1 MACYC
6 CWTYPGGG
14 GVHNSLWPRGA
25 ENSLPFTCI
34 KSECRSTPPGGGGR
48 PGVSNYGCINPFFKC
63 CKNDEGNSDLFFN
76 NKPYKNE
83 KQNSNPFFNV
93 LRKRQTKMEFH
104 AIKKRLAL
112 RYMHFYA
119 ILFKI
124 SQKMCLRSNFIA
136 TVVEVKEGMMKT
148 LRISQAKHTRRNT
161 S

>member
-1 MACYC
+1 M
-6 CWTYPGGG
+6 
-14 GVHNSLWPRGA
+14 
-25 ENSLPFTCI
+25 
-34 KSECRSTPPGGGGR
+34 
-48 PGVSNYGCINPFFKC
+48 
-63 CKNDEGNSDLFFN
+63 
-76 NKPYKNE
+76 
-83 KQNSNPFFNV
+83 
-93 LRKRQTKMEFH
+93 RKRQTKMEFH